1 MNYDTYGEVINGSE
15 TYRGIAEE
23 LRSNAVIV
31 GWTDGNGTHFDILFT
46 LTALAYGTF
55 QGGLRPRT
63 DLFVSIMRWGS
74 FAFEVNEAD
83 TAPGYYEEKLS
94 NRKLGEE
101 CAEKLAELI
110 NGVRKELHNGTA

>member
-1 MNYDTYGEVINGSE
+1 MNYDTYGEVINGNE

-23 LRSNAVIV
+23 LAENAVIV

-55 QGGLRPRT
+55 QGGLRPRK

-74 FAFEVNEAD
+74 FAFEVNEAP
-83 TAPGYYEEKLS
+83 TAPGYYEEKLG

-101 CAEKLAELI
+101 CAGALADLI
-110 NGVRKELHNGTA
+110 NGVREQLYKAV

>member
-1 MNYDTYGEVINGSE
+1 MNYDSYGEVINGSE

-31 GWTDGNGTHFDILFT
+31 GWTDENGTHFDILFT

-63 DLFVSIMRWGS
+63 DLFVSIMRWGA
-74 FAFEVNEAD
+74 FAFEINEAD

-94 NRKLGEE
+94 TRKLGDE
-101 CAEKLAELI
+101 CSEKLAELI
-110 NGVRKELHNGTA
+110 NGVRKELHKGV

>member
-23 LRSNAVIV
+23 LGENAVIV

-46 LTALAYGTF
+46 LAPLAYGTF
-55 QGGLRPRT
+55 QGGIHPRR
-63 DLFVSIMRWGS
+63 DLFVSIMRVGS

-83 TAPGYYEEKLS
+83 THPGYY
-94 NRKLGEE
+94 
-101 CAEKLAELI
+101 AEKLGRAGFFGSAADPLAALI
-110 NGVRKELHNGTA
+110 NGVREQLYGRTH